1 VNSLDL
7 MLLAGMV
14 PFALRGYFRG
24 FCREMFGLAGLVGG
38 ALGSAAGMPRLAAA
52 LVARDLLSEVWAP
65 PVAFAVLFVGIV
77 VAANLLG
84 RLAELLAR
92 AILLGWLNR
101 VAGVAVGA
109 LKGAALLGFG
119 LLAAEQLV
127 VSPTFTERLAASRL
141 GRPLE
146 ELAGAVLEIGRGLAA
161 RAHA

>member
-1 VNSLDL
+1 
-7 MLLAGMV
+7 MLFVGIV

-24 FCREMFGLAGLVGG
+24 FCREIFGLAGLVGG
-38 ALGSAAGMPRLAAA
+38 ALGSTAGMPRLAAA
-52 LVARDLLSEVWAP
+52 MVARHLVSEVWAP
-65 PVAFAVLFVGIV
+65 PVAFVVLFVGIV
-77 VAANLLG
+77 MAANLLG

-101 VAGVAVGA
+101 AAGVAVGA

-127 VSPTFTERLAASRL
+127 VSPAFTERLAVSRL

-146 ELAGAVLEIGRGLAA
+146 ALAKAVLETGRGLAV